1 MPEIRDYYSHVKDMD
16 IVDLHTRRNEIVSSV
31 PSGQYRDLSDE
42 ALAELL
48 AISREMR
55 KRAAVGTKRNVG
67 KKSKPPTDKESLE
80 ALI

>member
-1 MPEIRDYYSHVKDMD
+1 MPEIRDYYLHVKDMD
-16 IVDLHTRRNEIVSSV
+16 LASLHTRRNEIVSSV
-31 PSGQYRDLSDE
+31 PAGQYRDLGDE

-55 KRAAVGTKRNVG
+55 KRAAVGTKRTA
-67 KKSKPPTDKESLE
+67 KKSKAPADKESLE